1 MGTEITIT
9 GKEIAVLSSKQLI
22 AICRKISN
30 EITSIKQAINA
41 PPIQLS
47 QWRAAN
53 QDCIKAVIV
62 KFIEGTLL
70 FYGRNRDDMNDYQ
83 VASIVNSILD
93 KYYYF
98 RIEDVCLCF
107 KRARENSAYGGFYGR
122 IDGSVIMSWFAT
134 YDKERDDAIH
144 SIGEYKIEYDTSESV
159 SREEYKEILLAKI
172 AGGDLYA
179 NADYMRMS
187 EVDRFFFD
195 KRIEV
200 GNYKYNRKHKF
211 DKYL

>member
-1 MGTEITIT
+1 
-9 GKEIAVLSSKQLI
+9 
-22 AICRKISN
+22 
-30 EITSIKQAINA
+30 
-41 PPIQLS
+41 
-47 QWRAAN
+47 
-53 QDCIKAVIV
+53 
-62 KFIEGTLL
+62 
-70 FYGRNRDDMNDYQ
+70 MNDYQ
-83 VASIVNSILD
+83 VTSIVNSILD

-107 KRARENSAYGGFYGR
+107 KRARENSTYSGFYGR
-122 IDGSVIMSWFAT
+122 IDGSVIMKWFAT
-134 YDKERDDAIH
+134 YDKERDDVIH
-144 SIGEYKIEYDTSESV
+144 SLGEVKREYDTSESV

-179 NADYMRMS
+179 NADYLRMR

-195 KRIEV
+195 RRIDV